1 MHKGRLQQTWV
12 RCLLTA
18 LTAAVMVMIFCFS
31 METAE
36 KSDETS
42 GNITGIVI
50 DVFYPEFEEY
60 PATEQEQ
67 VYSGIQVVVRK
78 MAHYSEYTLLGLLI
92 RLCMESWYGYRMK
105 RLRTLS
111 LGAFG
116 AGTIYACTDEAHQLA
131 IDGRAGLWTDVLVDA
146 GGVLAGILIAALL
159 IRLMERMNE
168 KRNRGEEDGILQE
181 Q

>member
-92 RLCMESWYGYRMK
+92 RLCMESWFGHRMK
-105 RLRTLS
+105 RLRAL
-111 LGAFG
+111 
-116 AGTIYACTDEAHQLA
+116 YACTDEIHQLL
-131 IDGRAGLWTDVLVDA
+131 IDGRSGEWTDVLLDSA
-146 GGVLAGILIAALL
+146 GVLTGVMAAVVMLYL
-159 IRLMERMNE
+159 VRRKIRRERMKKE
-168 KRNRGEEDGILQE
+168 CP
-181 Q
+181 